1 MESNANMSGIFIKL
15 AQESEVLM
23 EWLQKFYQT
32 CYEIEADSADIIS
45 DALFDMFLRAI
56 AEKEQLDG

>member
-1 MESNANMSGIFIKL
+1 MESNANMFEIFIKL
-15 AQESEVLM
+15 DKESEALV

-56 AEKEQLDG
+56 AEKEQLEG

>member
-1 MESNANMSGIFIKL
+1 MFGIFIKL
-15 AQESEVLM
+15 DKESEALV

-32 CYEIEADSADIIS
+32 CYEIETSPTDVIT

-56 AEKEQLDG
+56 AEKEQLEG

>member
-1 MESNANMSGIFIKL
+1 MELNANMFEIFIKL
-15 AQESEVLM
+15 DKESEVLM

-45 DALFDMFLRAI
+45 DALFDMILRAI
-56 AEKEQLDG
+56 AEKEQLEG

>member
-15 AQESEVLM
+15 AQESEALV

-32 CYEIEADSADIIS
+32 CYEIEADSADMIS
-45 DALFDMFLRAI
+45 DALFDVILRGI
-56 AEKEQLDG
+56 AEKEQLEG